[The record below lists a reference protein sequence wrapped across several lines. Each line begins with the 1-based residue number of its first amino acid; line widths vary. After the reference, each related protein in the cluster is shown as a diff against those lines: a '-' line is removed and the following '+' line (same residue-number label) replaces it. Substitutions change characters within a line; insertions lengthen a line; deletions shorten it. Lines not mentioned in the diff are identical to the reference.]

1 MMKLATLTTAILLT
15 TTMKLAAQPIK
26 PPSNTSMFQPNP
38 SFTLNLRLQ
47 QAVCDQ
53 DWKRSIKVVDQM
65 LAYIS
70 KPPGTSMMY
79 KPELINYR
87 GQLQRLEKSAAKI
100 PLELLSGCTSA
111 LTTPGTQN
119 ISK

>member
-15 TTMKLAAQPIK
+15 TTMKLAAQPTK

>member
-1 MMKLATLTTAILLT
+1 MKLATLTTTILLAT
-15 TTMKLAAQPIK
+15 AMKLAAQPTTS
-26 PPSNTSMFQPNP
+26 PSNTSMFQPNP
-38 SFTLNLRLQ
+38 SFTLNLQLQ

-65 LAYIS
+65 ISYVS
-70 KPPGTSMMY
+70 KPPATSIMY

-111 LTTPGTQN
+111 FTTPGTQN
-119 ISK
+119 ISR